1 MKNNTKKF
9 YALLGLSEPIIT
21 DYVTGQNVSFKLNQS
36 EEDLI
41 LKDVDGETMEFLI
54 EEAKYFF
61 KKNDFVFY
69 KNSRW
74 TNSDILHSLNPD
86 KVLSRWQESIRRL
99 EAV

>member
-1 MKNNTKKF
+1 MKNNTKQF

-21 DYVTGQNVSFKLNQS
+21 DYVTRQNVSFKLNQS

-41 LKDVDGETMEFLI
+41 LIDFEDESMESLI

-61 KKNDFVFY
+61 KENDFVFY

-74 TNSDILHSLNPD
+74 TSSAILHSLNPD
-86 KVLSRWQESIRRL
+86 KVLTGWQNNIRRL
-99 EAV
+99 ATA